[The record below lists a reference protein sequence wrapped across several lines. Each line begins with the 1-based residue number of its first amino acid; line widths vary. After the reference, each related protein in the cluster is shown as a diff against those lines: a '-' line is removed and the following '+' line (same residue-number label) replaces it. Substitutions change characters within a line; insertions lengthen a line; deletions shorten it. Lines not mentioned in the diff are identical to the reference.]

1 MRLAIPVWNDRV
13 SPVFDTA
20 GRVLLLDL
28 ADGIE
33 QARRPVEV
41 AQATVPTERA
51 MRLAELG
58 VNVLVCGAISRPL
71 ASCLSAAGIILIPWV
86 SGALE
91 EVLRAYLTDR
101 LSDPC
106 WRMPGCGGRHRH
118 GNVQAGPRGPR
129 RS

>member
-1 MRLAIPVWNDRV
+1 MRIAIPVWNDRV

-33 QARRPVEV
+33 QARHTVEV
-41 AQATVPTERA
+41 AQTASPGERA
-51 MRLAELG
+51 KRLAELG

-71 ASCLSAAGIILIPWV
+71 SGCLSAAGIILIPWV

-91 EVLRAYLTDR
+91 EVLRAYQTDR

-106 WRMPGCGGRHRH
+106 WRMPGCGGRHRR

-129 RS
+129 RT

>member
-33 QARRPVEV
+33 QARQLVEV
-41 AQATVPTERA
+41 VQASFPTERA
-51 MRLAELG
+51 KRLAELG

-71 ASCLSAAGIILIPWV
+71 AGFVSAAGIVVIPWV
-86 SGALE
+86 AGALE
-91 EVLRAYLTDR
+91 EVLRAYLTGR
-101 LSDPC
+101 LSEPC
-106 WRMPGCGGRHRH
+106 WRMPGCGGRRRH
-118 GNVQAGPRGPR
+118 GNAQADPRGPR
-129 RS
+129 RT

>member
-33 QARRPVEV
+33 QARHTVEV
-41 AQATVPTERA
+41 AQATYPSERA
-51 MRLAELG
+51 KRLAELG
-58 VNVLVCGAISRPL
+58 VNVLVCGAISRSL
-71 ASCLSAAGIILIPWV
+71 AVFLSAAGIIVIPWV

-118 GNVQAGPRGPR
+118 GNAQPGPRGPR
-129 RS
+129 KP

>member
-1 MRLAIPVWNDRV
+1 MRLAIPVRNDRV

-20 GRVLLLDL
+20 GRMLLVDV

-33 QARRPVEV
+33 QARQLVEV
-41 AQATVPTERA
+41 AQTAFPTERA
-51 MRLAELG
+51 KRLADLG

-71 ASCLSAAGIILIPWV
+71 AGFLSAAGIVVIPWV
-86 SGALE
+86 SGAPE
-91 EVLRAYLTDR
+91 EILRAYLTDR

-118 GNVQAGPRGPR
+118 GNAQPGPGGQR
-129 RS
+129 RT

>member
-33 QARRPVEV
+33 QARHTVEV
-41 AQATVPTERA
+41 AQTSSPGERVK
-51 MRLAELG
+51 RLAELG

-71 ASCLSAAGIILIPWV
+71 ASRLSAAGIVLIPWV

-118 GNVQAGPRGPR
+118 GNAQAGPRGPR

>member
-1 MRLAIPVWNDRV
+1 MRLAIPVRNDRV

-33 QARRPVEV
+33 QARQLVEV
-41 AQATVPTERA
+41 AQASFPTERA
-51 MRLAELG
+51 KRLAELG

-71 ASCLSAAGIILIPWV
+71 AGLLSAAGIIVIPWV

-106 WRMPGCGGRHRH
+106 WCMPGCGRRHRH
-118 GNVQAGPRGPR
+118 GNTQAGPRGPR
-129 RS
+129 RT

>member
-20 GRVLLLDL
+20 SRVLLLDL

-33 QARRPVEV
+33 QARQLVEV
-41 AQATVPTERA
+41 AQARFSTERA
-51 MRLAELG
+51 KRLAELG

-71 ASCLSAAGIILIPWV
+71 ASYLSAAGIILIPWV

>member
-33 QARRPVEV
+33 HARHTIEV
-41 AQATVPTERA
+41 APTASPGERA
-51 MRLAELG
+51 KRLVELG
-58 VNVLVCGAISRPL
+58 VNVLACGAISRPL

-118 GNVQAGPRGPR
+118 CNAQAGPRGPR
-129 RS
+129 RT

>member
-1 MRLAIPVWNDRV
+1 MRLAIPVRNDRV

-20 GRVLLLDL
+20 SRLLLVDL

-33 QARRPVEV
+33 QARQLVEV
-41 AQATVPTERA
+41 AQTAFPIERA
-51 MRLAELG
+51 KRLAELG
-58 VNVLVCGAISRPL
+58 VNALVCGAISRPL
-71 ASCLSAAGIILIPWV
+71 AGFLSAVGIVVIPWV
-86 SGALE
+86 SGAPE

-118 GNVQAGPRGPR
+118 GNAQPGPRGPR
-129 RS
+129 RT

>member
-20 GRVLLLDL
+20 SRVLLLDL

-33 QARRPVEV
+33 QARQLVEV
-41 AQATVPTERA
+41 AQARFSTERA
-51 MRLAELG
+51 KRLAELG

-71 ASCLSAAGIILIPWV
+71 AGFLSAAGIIVIPWV

-101 LSDPC
+101 LSDTC

-118 GNVQAGPRGPR
+118 GNAQAGPRGPR

>member
-33 QARRPVEV
+33 QARQLVEV
-41 AQATVPTERA
+41 AQALFPTERVK
-51 MRLAELG
+51 RLAELG

-71 ASCLSAAGIILIPWV
+71 AGCLSTAGIILIPWV

-101 LSDPC
+101 LSDTC

-118 GNVQAGPRGPR
+118 GNAQAGPRGPR